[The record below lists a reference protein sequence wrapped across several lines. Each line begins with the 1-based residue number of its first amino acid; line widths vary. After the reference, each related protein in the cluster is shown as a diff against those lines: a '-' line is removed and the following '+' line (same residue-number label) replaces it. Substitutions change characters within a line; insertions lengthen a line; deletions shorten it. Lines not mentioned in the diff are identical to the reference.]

1 MMDIHSVAAYSHP
14 SHPERESEQET
25 TSRSRASR
33 SQRPRGRTD
42 STTVL
47 LESQPQPTVGTIASP
62 PTAVGPDTVLL
73 AARQLLNNLPPAG
86 PLPSAAEQWRHDVEQ
101 LVIAAIDTPHRDG
114 RHQPSA

>member
-1 MMDIHSVAAYSHP
+1 
-14 SHPERESEQET
+14 
-25 TSRSRASR
+25 
-33 SQRPRGRTD
+33 
-42 STTVL
+42 
-47 LESQPQPTVGTIASP
+47 
-62 PTAVGPDTVLL
+62 VGPDTVLL